1 MHKSQRKVGM
11 MLSYVNSLL
20 LIAVNIFLTP
30 FLVKSL
36 GDSEY
41 GVYQI
46 MASFGGYL
54 VLINFGTSTIMT
66 RFVSVALANKD
77 RKSEENYVATCLLI
91 SLGLGAVI
99 LLAAA
104 ILFIFLESIYSSAL
118 TPPQIEK
125 AKILYL
131 FIAGNVFVTLFVQ
144 TLQGIINA
152 YEKFIVNNLWQI
164 LRTFLKAALIIGLFM
179 IKTDSVIIVAVDLSL
194 SVAFLVFE
202 IFYILLRLKVRC
214 KLYFFDKEMFT
225 SSAIFALAIFLQSV
239 VNQAN
244 TKVDVTILGIMEGP
258 ESVTTYSVAMQVF
271 SVFSS
276 ISTAAIAIYLPKY
289 SRMCA
294 NGKPSGK
301 VITDA
306 TIEPSRVQTFM
317 SGAILFG
324 FLICGKD
331 FINIWMGDEYAFA
344 WVIAVIILV
353 PSFLLYTNGVI
364 VSVLD
369 AMGKRLVRSLV
380 LAGIALCNIGLTV
393 VLVHFF
399 GEIGAPVGTAVATF
413 IGSVVIMN
421 IYYVKALDFKLG
433 YFCTQVFKG
442 ILPSL
447 LAASAVSLPFVFLID
462 TGLWGLIIKGGIF
475 AVSLMICMFLFGFN
489 KAEKEFVKRIFR
501 RKS

>member
-1 MHKSQRKVGM
+1 

-380 LAGIALCNIGLTV
+380 LAGIALCNIALTI

-433 YFCTQVFKG
+433 YFCAQVFKG

-489 KAEKEFVKRIFR
+489 KAEKEFVKRILR

>member
-1 MHKSQRKVGM
+1 

-77 RKSEENYVATCLLI
+77 RKSEENYVATCLFI

-225 SSAIFALAIFLQSV
+225 SSAVLALAIFLQSV

-244 TKVDVTILGIMEGP
+244 TKVDITILGIMEGP
-258 ESVTTYSVAMQVF
+258 DAVTTYSVAMQVF

-331 FINIWMGDEYAFA
+331 FINVWMGDKYAFA

-380 LAGIALCNIGLTV
+380 LAGIALCNIALTI

-399 GEIGAPVGTAVATF
+399 GAIGAPVGTAVATF
-413 IGSVVIMN
+413 IGSVVVMN
-421 IYYVKALDFKLG
+421 IYYVKVLGFKLG
-433 YFCTQVFKG
+433 YFCAQVFKG